1 MICTIEGC
9 KNKRA
14 NAGYG
19 KYRKVCERHHHK
31 HYNMNYESGV
41 RNTRTKLYQMRE
53 DLKYLLQIA
62 QEHGPQEVINK
73 IEDLLSEK
81 YKG

>member
-1 MICTIEGC
+1 
-9 KNKRA
+9 
-14 NAGYG
+14 
-19 KYRKVCERHHHK
+19 
-31 HYNMNYESGV
+31 MNYESGV